1 MSSVRIILLMKCARR
16 ENKIGEI
23 TKERLDRLREAD
35 DILTQEIVNADV
47 YKEIGQAFVVLLP
60 VNSVGVMGMSMSIQ
74 LEIMTLSFRRQQ
86 DL

>member
-1 MSSVRIILLMKCARR
+1 MKCARR